1 MSFSTSEK
9 SSDVLK
15 ELTSMLSLGRNRS
28 AAAASQL
35 DAAAPLLI
43 EVLQNDTHQS
53 DQVRQIIW
61 SLYNCSERIA
71 LGNLCSG
78 LDLNLAVAVAAAI
91 SGRLFMGADV
101 EPILKKILSAAGEFK
116 RFAAAEKQTPEG
128 MRVPY
133 PCAYE

>member
-1 MSFSTSEK
+1 MSFPASEEQA
-9 SSDVLK
+9 VLEDFSVK
-15 ELTSMLSLGRNRS
+15 LRLGRQRS
-28 AAAASQL
+28 AAVASQL

-53 DQVRQIIW
+53 NQVRQIIW
-61 SLYNCSERIA
+61 SLYNCSDRIA
-71 LGNLCSG
+71 LGDLCSG
-78 LDLNLAVAVAAAI
+78 LDLNLAGAVAAAI
-91 SGRLFMGADV
+91 SGRLFMSADV
-101 EPILKKILSAAGEFK
+101 EPILKEILTTAGEFK